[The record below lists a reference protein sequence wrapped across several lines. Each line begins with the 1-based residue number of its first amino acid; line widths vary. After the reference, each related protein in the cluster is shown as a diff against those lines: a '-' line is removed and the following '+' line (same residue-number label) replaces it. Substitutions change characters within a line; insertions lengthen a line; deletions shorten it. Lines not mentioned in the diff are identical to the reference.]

1 MVIVPPG
8 VYGGDELAEVFRSE
22 RVTHAFITPAALAS
36 MDPSGLDDLTVVG
49 VGGEAYSPELI
60 SKWTTGDGSAASA
73 SAPRTFLNVYGP
85 TETTIVTNVSV
96 PLLPGDRMDIGAT
109 IGDMA
114 AFVLDTRLNPVPLGV
129 SGELYL
135 SGPQVT
141 RGYHRPS
148 RLECR
153 SIRGKPA
160 R

>member
-1 MVIVPPG
+1 M
-8 VYGGDELAEVFRSE
+8 RSSHPLPW
-22 RVTHAFITPAALAS
+22 RRWTRA
-36 MDPSGLDDLTVVG
+36 GLDDLTVVG

-129 SGELYL
+129 SGRAVSVRSSGDPRL
-135 SGPQVT
+135 SSSSQ
-141 RGYHRPS
+141 
-148 RLECR
+148 
-153 SIRGKPA
+153 A
-160 R
+160 

>member
-1 MVIVPPG
+1 MLELFLAVATGATMVIVPPC

-85 TETTIVTNVSV
+85 DRDDDRDERQRSASARWTEWTSAPRSVTWQHSSWTHDSIQFHWESRASCIC
-96 PLLPGDRMDIGAT
+96 P
-109 IGDMA
+109 
-114 AFVLDTRLNPVPLGV
+114 VLR
-129 SGELYL
+129 
-135 SGPQVT
+135 
-141 RGYHRPS
+141 
-148 RLECR
+148 
-153 SIRGKPA
+153 
-160 R
+160 